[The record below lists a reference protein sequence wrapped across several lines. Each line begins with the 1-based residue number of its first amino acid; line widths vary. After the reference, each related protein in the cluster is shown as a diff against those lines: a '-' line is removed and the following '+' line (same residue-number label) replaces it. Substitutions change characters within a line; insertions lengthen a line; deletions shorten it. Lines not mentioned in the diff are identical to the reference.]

1 MQPRLALGDDLRRVR
16 ERDAH
21 GPAQSTARGERLDRQ
36 RVPRAVR
43 EARRIDRDL
52 EALRRGAGAVR
63 ERTRPLLGDREE
75 QETVPAPG
83 RLDRE
88 RPRVVGVD
96 RNDEGRGER
105 IADGD
110 RELGRRR
117 AGEARER
124 TPPGFL
130 FAAKLPQEITHER
143 GLVDCER
150 PLAEFLE
157 VMGRLGDKLGP
168 VVAQFGYVARG
179 ADPEEHATGDDF
191 RARLAAFLD
200 LWPKERKLA
209 VEVRNAGWIAP
220 PLLDLLRARGVSLVV
235 SAYYTMPGPEK
246 LFAGPDPVTA
256 GFVYARFIGDHKKM
270 DALVAKLKTEGARTA
285 EWNAAAVDRSAELS
299 RWAKAIRAHASV
311 PVLAYFNNHYAGFA
325 PGTARLFRDLWER
338 ERG

>member
-1 MQPRLALGDDLRRVR
+1 MA
-16 ERDAH
+16 A
-21 GPAQSTARGERLDRQ
+21 
-36 RVPRAVR
+36 
-43 EARRIDRDL
+43 
-52 EALRRGAGAVR
+52 
-63 ERTRPLLGDREE
+63 
-75 QETVPAPG
+75 
-83 RLDRE
+83 
-88 RPRVVGVD
+88 
-96 RNDEGRGER
+96 
-105 IADGD
+105 
-110 RELGRRR
+110 RELRIGTSSWSSADWRGVFYPEG
-117 AGEARER
+117 AAAASFLTHYAAEFDTVECDATFYGIPAAKTVDGWRER